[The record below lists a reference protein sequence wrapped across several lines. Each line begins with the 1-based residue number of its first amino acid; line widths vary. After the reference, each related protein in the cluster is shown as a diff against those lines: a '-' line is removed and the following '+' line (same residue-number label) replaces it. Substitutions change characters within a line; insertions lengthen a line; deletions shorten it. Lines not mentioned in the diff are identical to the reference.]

1 MAIVHLLKRK
11 TVFVLYSVGRAI
23 WNGIPSG
30 YEINTKGDVLLR
42 VNAKV
47 KAKLNTKGQIESDAI
62 FALLIT
68 PTVNCIDQNLNNE
81 IYIIMY
87 SKKTLSSSSI

>member
-11 TVFVLYSVGRAI
+11 TIFVLYSVGRAI

-30 YEINTKGDVLLR
+30 YEINTKGDVVLR

-47 KAKLNTKGQIESDAI
+47 KAKLNTKGQIESDTI
-62 FALLIT
+62 FALVIT
-68 PTVNCIDQNLNNE
+68 PTVNCIDQNLNK
-81 IYIIMY
+81 Y
-87 SKKTLSSSSI
+87 TF